1 VSIPDKGIPYLSAL
15 PDRLQAAV
23 GDTYRIERELG
34 GGGMSRVF
42 LAEETRLGRK
52 VVIKVLPPE
61 MGAGVNVE
69 RFEREIQLAAKLQH
83 PHVVPLLTALAEGDL
98 LFYVMPYIEGESLR
112 VKLAREGELP
122 VGEAI
127 RILRE
132 VVDALAYAHR
142 NGVVHR
148 DIKPDN
154 VLLSEGHAVVTD
166 FGVAKAVSASSG
178 ASSLTS
184 LGVALGTPAYM
195 APEQAAADPHTDH
208 RADIYA
214 VGALAY
220 EMLSGQP
227 PFTGA
232 TPQAVM
238 AMHVTETPEPVTRHR
253 STVSEGLNALVMRC
267 LEKKAADR
275 WQSAAELV
283 PQLDAFTTPSGGL
296 TPTGTQPAALTSAEI
311 AVQRAHPARVA
322 GLFGL
327 ASIGALAVVYS
338 LVQLLGLPYWVVGG
352 AVVLLAAG
360 LPIMLFTGHHERQRA
375 LARTTGLQVATPA
388 QGIQRFFTWRRAI
401 IGSALAFAALAVI
414 ATGYTAMRLLGV
426 GPVGTL
432 VAAGV
437 IEEGETVI
445 LADFEDR
452 SGDSTLAASVTQALR
467 IDLAQSPI
475 VELMDAQSVG
485 EALERMSRQRGS
497 RVDLSLAQEIAEREG
512 VKAIVA
518 GDIGTL
524 GSSYV
529 VSARLISSSDGAEL
543 VALRETAA
551 SDAELIGAVDRLS
564 AKLRERIG
572 ESLRTIRASRP
583 LEQVTTSS
591 LEALRLYT
599 RAEQADSEGDRERAL
614 RLFEEAI
621 AIDTTFAMAYRKVAV
636 VLSNAFAEQ
645 SRINAAAT
653 RAYQYRDRL
662 PPLERY
668 LATAYYFS
676 EVEIDPD
683 RTIDAYRSALEIDPY
698 DDTAL
703 NNLAI
708 ELMNRRALVEAERL
722 LRRAIATGAT
732 YQNYMNLA
740 LVMMAQ
746 GRWAEAESLL
756 VEFDQ
761 RWTGHPAGLL
771 MRVGLKTGQR
781 DYEAAEQLLRPV
793 WDRMKSSPIV
803 AQQLGW
809 GLFAVETVRGRLA
822 AGEAVS
828 VEQTTTFERAGQ
840 HGAALQSLLVAA
852 GFDVWFRGDSAE
864 ALRKAA
870 AALEQFPL
878 EGIPAEDRPYLDVA
892 RIYAQAGRP
901 DLARQLREEWNGAI
915 EASRRSA
922 HDEAGWD
929 QMLALAEQRY
939 DDAVDAAR
947 RAYGEVGCNICWLY
961 ELARAYDLAGQTD
974 SALAVYERAVTLP
987 DGLALAFEFYSLGFK
1002 YRRLGE
1008 LYEERGERDK
1018 AVDYYGRLVELWAGA
1033 DAEFQP
1039 VVQDVQERIARL
1051 VGET

>member
-1 VSIPDKGIPYLSAL
+1 
-15 PDRLQAAV
+15 
-23 GDTYRIERELG
+23 
-34 GGGMSRVF
+34 MSRVF

-69 RFEREIQLAAKLQH
+69 RFEREIRLAARLQH
-83 PHVVPLLTALAEGDL
+83 PHVVPLLTAGSHDDL
-98 LFYVMPYIEGESLR
+98 LYYVMPYIEGESLR

-122 VGEAI
+122 IGEAI

-154 VLLSEGHAVVTD
+154 VLLSEGHAVVAD

-178 ASSLTS
+178 SSSLTS

-220 EMLSGQP
+220 EMLSGRP
-227 PFTGA
+227 PFTA
-232 TPQAVM
+232 PNPQAVM
-238 AMHVTETPEPVTRHR
+238 AMHVTEAPEPVSRYR
-253 STVSEGLNALVMRC
+253 SAVSEGLNALVMRC

-283 PQLDAFTTPSGGL
+283 PQLDAFTTPTGGT
-296 TPTGTQPAALTSAEI
+296 TPTGTQPVALTSAAI
-311 AVQRAHPARVA
+311 AVQRAYPARVA

-327 ASIGALAVVYS
+327 ASIGALGVVYS
-338 LVQLLGLPYWVVGG
+338 LVMQLGLPYWVVGG
-352 AVVLLAAG
+352 AAVLLAAG
-360 LPIMLFTGHHERQRA
+360 LPIMLLTGYHERQRA
-375 LARTTGLQVATPA
+375 LARATGMQVATPA
-388 QGIQRFFTWRRAI
+388 GGIQRFFTWRRAI
-401 IGSALAFAALAVI
+401 VGGGLAFAALAVI
-414 ATGYTAMRLLGV
+414 ATGYTAMRLLGI

-437 IEEGETVI
+437 IEEGEAVI

-452 SGDSTLAASVTQALR
+452 TGDSTLAASVTQALR
-467 IDLAQSPI
+467 IDLAQSPV

-485 EALERMSRQRGS
+485 EALQRMNREQGS
-497 RVDLSLAQEIAEREG
+497 RVDLALAQEIAQREG

-518 GDIGTL
+518 GDVGTL

-529 VSARLISSSDGAEL
+529 VSASLISSADGAEL
-543 VALRETAA
+543 VALREAAA

-572 ESLRTIRASRP
+572 ESLRTIRAGQP

-599 RAEQADSEGDRERAL
+599 RAEQADDEGDPERAL
-614 RLFEEAI
+614 RLLQEAV
-621 AIDTTFAMAYRKVAV
+621 AVDTMFAMAYRKLAV
-636 VLSNAFAEQ
+636 VLSNANAEE
-645 SRINAAAT
+645 SRVDAATT

-662 PPLERY
+662 PPLERH
-668 LATAYYFS
+668 LATAFYFS
-676 EVEIDPD
+676 EVEIDRD
-683 RTIDAYRSALEIDPY
+683 RTIDAYRSVLEIDPNEK
-698 DDTAL
+698 TAL

-708 ELMNRRALVEAERL
+708 QLNARRDFVGAEEL
-722 LRRAIATGAT
+722 LRRSIATGPI

-740 LVMMAQ
+740 GVMMAQ
-746 GRWAEAESLL
+746 GRWAEAESVL

-761 RWTGHPAGLL
+761 RWPGHPAGLFT
-771 MRVGLKTGQR
+771 RIGLTTGQR
-781 DYEAAEQLLRPV
+781 DYEAAEQLLRPA
-793 WDRMKSSPIV
+793 WEFMKGNPIA

-809 GLFAVETVRGRLA
+809 GLMAIEIVRGRLA
-822 AGEAVS
+822 AAQGVS
-828 VEQTTTFERAGQ
+828 LEQLAALERAGDR
-840 HGAALQSLLVAA
+840 GGALQALLVQA
-852 GFDVWFRGDSAE
+852 GFDGWFRGDSAG
-864 ALRKAA
+864 ALRKLD
-870 AALEQFPL
+870 AALERFPL
-878 EGIPAEDRPYLDVA
+878 ENIPPEDRPYFEVA
-892 RIYAQAGRP
+892 NVYVRAGRA
-901 DLARQLREEWNGAI
+901 DLARHLRDERNRVIAE
-915 EASRRSA
+915 SRRSA
-922 HDEAGWD
+922 MDEANWD
-929 QMLALAEQRY
+929 GMLALAEGRHS
-939 DDAVDAAR
+939 DAVEAYR
-947 RAYGEVGCNICWLY
+947 RAYGEVGCNICFLY
-961 ELARAYDLAGQTD
+961 ELAQAYDLAGQTD
-974 SALAVYERAVTLP
+974 SALAAYERAVTLP
-987 DGLALAFEFYSLGFK
+987 DGFALVFDFYSLGFK

-1018 AVDYYGRLVELWAGA
+1018 AVDYYSRLVELWAES

-1039 VVQDVQERIARL
+1039 AVQDVRERIARL
-1051 VGET
+1051 MGET

>member
-1 VSIPDKGIPYLSAL
+1 VSEGDLL
-15 PDRLQAAV
+15 QRLQATV
-23 GDTYRIERELG
+23 GEAYRIERELG

-42 LAEETRLGRK
+42 LAEETRLGRN
-52 VVIKVLPPE
+52 VVIKVLPPD
-61 MGAGVNVE
+61 MAAGVSQE

-83 PHVVPLLTALAEGDL
+83 PHVVPLLTAGAEGDL
-98 LFYVMPYIEGESLR
+98 LYYVMPFIEGESLR

-178 ASSLTS
+178 SSSLTS

-220 EMLSGQP
+220 EMLSGRP

-238 AMHVTETPEPVTRHR
+238 AMHVTEAPEPVTRHR
-253 STVSEGLNALVMRC
+253 TAVSEGLNALVMRC

-283 PQLDAFTTPSGGL
+283 PQLDAFTTPTGGT
-296 TPTGTQPAALTSAEI
+296 TPTGTQPVAATSAAI
-311 AVQRAHPARVA
+311 AVQRAHPARVV

-327 ASIGALAVVYS
+327 ASVGALAIVYF
-338 LVQLLGLPYWVVGG
+338 LVMQLGLPYWVVGG
-352 AVVLLAAG
+352 AVALLMIG
-360 LPIMLFTGHHERQRA
+360 LPIMLLTGHHERQRA
-375 LARTTGLQVATPA
+375 LARATGLQVATPA
-388 QGIQRFFTWRRAI
+388 NGIQRLFTWRRAI
-401 IGSALAFAALAVI
+401 MGGGLAFAALAVI
-414 ATGYTAMRLLGV
+414 ATGYTAMRLMGI

-437 IEEGETVI
+437 IEEGETVV

-452 SGDSTLAASVTQALR
+452 TGDSTLAASVTQALR

-475 VELMDAQSVG
+475 MELMDAQSVG
-485 EALERMSRQRGS
+485 EALQRMNREQGS
-497 RVDLSLAQEIAEREG
+497 RVDLALAQEIAQREG

-518 GDIGTL
+518 GDVGTL

-529 VSARLISSSDGAEL
+529 VSARLISSAEGAEL

-551 SDAELIGAVDRLS
+551 GDAELIGAVDRLS

-572 ESLRTIRASRP
+572 ESLRTIRGSEP

-599 RAEQADSEGDRERAL
+599 RAEQADDEGDPERAL
-614 RLFEEAI
+614 RLLEEAV
-621 AIDTTFAMAYRKVAV
+621 AIDTMFAMAYRKLAV
-636 VLSNAFAEQ
+636 VLSNANAEE
-645 SRINAAAT
+645 SRVDAATT

-662 PPLERY
+662 PPLERH

-676 EVEIDPD
+676 EVEIDGD
-683 RTIDAYRSALEIDPY
+683 RTIDAYRSVLEVDPY
-698 DDTAL
+698 NKTAL

-708 ELMNRRALVEAERL
+708 QLNGRREYAEAEAL
-722 LRRAIATGAT
+722 LRRSIATGAI
-732 YQNYMNLA
+732 YQNYVNLM
-740 LVMMAQ
+740 VTMMAQ
-746 GRWAEAESLL
+746 GRWAAAESVM

-761 RWTGHPAGLL
+761 RWPGHPAG
-771 MRVGLKTGQR
+771 MFVRIGLTTGQR
-781 DYEAAEQLLRPV
+781 DYDAAEQLLRPA
-793 WDRMKSSPIV
+793 WEIMKGSPTA

-809 GLFAVETVRGRLA
+809 SLMAVETVRGRLA
-822 AGEAVS
+822 ASEAVS
-828 VEQTTTFERAGQ
+828 LEQTATFERAGQ
-840 HGAALQSLLVAA
+840 HGAALQSVLSSA
-852 GFDVWFRGDSAE
+852 GRDAWFRGDSVG
-864 ALRKAA
+864 ALRKVA
-870 AALEQFPL
+870 AALERFPL
-878 EGIPAEDRPYLDVA
+878 DSMPAEDRPYLGVA

-901 DLARQLREEWNGAI
+901 DLARQLRGEWNEAI

-922 HDEAGWD
+922 FDEVQWD

-939 DDAVDAAR
+939 DDAVETAR
-947 RAYGEVGCNICWLY
+947 RAYGEAGCNICFLY
-961 ELARAYDLAGQTD
+961 ELARAFDLSGQAD

-987 DGLALAFEFYSLGFK
+987 DGFALFSEFYNLGFK

-1008 LYEERGERDK
+1008 LYEERGERDR
-1018 AVDYYGRLVELWAGA
+1018 AVDYYNRLVELWAEG

-1039 VVQDVQERIARL
+1039 VVQDVRGRIARL
-1051 VGET
+1051 MGET

>member
-1 VSIPDKGIPYLSAL
+1 MADELL
-15 PDRLQAAV
+15 QRLQDAV

-83 PHVVPLLTALAEGDL
+83 PLTARADGDL

-178 ASSLTS
+178 SSSLTS

-220 EMLSGQP
+220 EMLSGRP

-253 STVSEGLNALVMRC
+253 SVVSEGLNALVMRC

-283 PQLDAFTTPSGGL
+283 PQLDAFATPSGGM
-296 TPTGTQPAALTSAEI
+296 TPTGTQPAAMTSAAI

-327 ASIGALAVVYS
+327 ASIGALAVVYFI
-338 LVQLLGLPYWVVGG
+338 VQQLGLPYWVVGG
-352 AVVLLAAG
+352 AVALLAAG
-360 LPIMLFTGHHERQRA
+360 LPIVLLTGHHERQRA
-375 LARTTGLQVATPA
+375 LARTTGLQIATPA
-388 QGIQRFFTWRRAI
+388 GGMQRFFTWRRAI
-401 IGSALAFAALAVI
+401 IGGGLAFAALAVV
-414 ATGYTAMRLLGV
+414 AAGYTAMRLMGI

-437 IEEGETVI
+437 IDEGETVI

-452 SGDSTLAASVTQALR
+452 TGDSTLAASVTQALR

-485 EALERMSRQRGS
+485 EALDRMNRERGS
-497 RVDLSLAQEIAEREG
+497 LVDLPLAQEIAEREG

-518 GDIGTL
+518 GDVGTL

-529 VSARLISSSDGAEL
+529 VSARLISSGDGAEL

-572 ESLRTIRASRP
+572 ESLRTIRASQP

-599 RAEQADSEGDRERAL
+599 RAEQADDEGDSERGL
-614 RLFEEAI
+614 RLLEEAI
-621 AIDTTFAMAYRKVAV
+621 TIDTSFAMAYRKLAV
-636 VLSNAFAEQ
+636 LLSNASAAE
-645 SRINAAAT
+645 SRIDAAAT

-662 PPLERY
+662 PPLERH

-676 EVEIDPD
+676 EVEIDRD
-683 RTIDAYRSALEIDPY
+683 RTIDAYRSVLEIDPD

-708 ELMNRRALVEAERL
+708 QLQGRREFAEAEAL
-722 LRRAIATGAT
+722 LRRSIATGAI
-732 YQNYMNLA
+732 YQNYVNLMA
-740 LVMMAQ
+740 AMMAQ
-746 GRWAEAESLL
+746 GRWAEAES
-756 VEFDQ
+756 VMAEFEQ
-761 RWTGHPAGLL
+761 RWPGHPAGLFVRIAL
-771 MRVGLKTGQR
+771 ATGRR
-781 DYEAAEQLLRPV
+781 DYDAAEQTLRPA
-793 WDRMKSSPIV
+793 WESMKGSPV
-803 AQQLGW
+803 AAQQLGW
-809 GLFAVETVRGRLA
+809 GLVAIETVRGRLA
-822 AGEAVS
+822 AAEAVS
-828 VEQTTTFERAGQ
+828 VEQTTTLERAGQ
-840 HGAALQSLLVAA
+840 HGAALQSTLVSA
-852 GFDVWFRGDSAE
+852 GSDAWFRGDSAG
-864 ALRKAA
+864 ALRKVA
-870 AALEQFPL
+870 AALERFPL
-878 EGIPAEDRPYLDVA
+878 ESMPAEDRPYLGVA
-892 RIYAQAGRP
+892 QIYAQAGRP
-901 DLARQLREEWNGAI
+901 DLARRLREEQNAAI
-915 EASRRSA
+915 EASRRSIE
-922 HDEAGWD
+922 DEAQWD
-929 QMLALAEQRY
+929 QMLAFAEGRY
-939 DDAVDAAR
+939 DDAIEAAR
-947 RAYGEVGCNICWLY
+947 RGYGEVGCNNCWLY
-961 ELARAYDLAGQTD
+961 ELARAYDLLGEAD

-987 DGLALAFEFYSLGFK
+987 DGFALFAEFYNLGDK

-1008 LYEERGERDK
+1008 LYEERGERDR
-1018 AVDYYGRLVELWAGA
+1018 AVDYYNRLVELWAEG

-1039 VVQDVQERIARL
+1039 AVRDVRARIARL

>member
-1 VSIPDKGIPYLSAL
+1 MVSEAELL
-15 PDRLQAAV
+15 QRLQAAV
-23 GDTYRIERELG
+23 GEAYRIERELG

-42 LAEETRLGRK
+42 LAEETALGRQ

-61 MGAGVNVE
+61 MAAGVSQE
-69 RFEREIQLAAKLQH
+69 RFHREIQLAAKLQH
-83 PHVVPLLTALAEGDL
+83 PHIVPLLTARADGDL
-98 LFYVMPYIEGESLR
+98 LFYVMPFIQGESLR

-220 EMLSGQP
+220 EMLCGRP
-227 PFTGA
+227 PFMGA

-238 AMHVTETPEPVTRHR
+238 AMHVTEAPEPVTRHR

-275 WQSAAELV
+275 WQSAAELL
-283 PQLDAFTTPSGGL
+283 PQLDAFTTPSGGM
-296 TPTGTQPAALTSAEI
+296 TPTGTQPAAVTSAAI
-311 AVQRAHPARVA
+311 AVRRAHPARVA

-327 ASIGALAVVYS
+327 ASIGALAVVYF
-338 LVQLLGLPYWVVGG
+338 LVMQLGLPYGVVGG
-352 AVVLLAAG
+352 AVVLLAIG
-360 LPIMLFTGHHERQRA
+360 LPIMLLTSHHEWQRA
-375 LARTTGLQVATPA
+375 LARTTDLHVTTPVH
-388 QGIQRFFTWRRAI
+388 GIQRLFTWRRAI
-401 IGSALAFAALAVI
+401 LGGGLAFAALALI
-414 ATGYTAMRLLGV
+414 AAGYTAMRLLGI

-432 VAAGV
+432 VAVGV
-437 IEEGETVI
+437 IEEGETII
-445 LADFEDR
+445 LAGFEDR
-452 SGDSTLAASVTQALR
+452 TGDSTLAASVTQALR

-475 VELMDAQSVG
+475 VELMDAQAVS
-485 EALERMSRQRGS
+485 EALGRMNREQGS
-497 RVDLSLAQEIAEREG
+497 RVDLALAQEIAEREG

-518 GDIGTL
+518 GDVGTL

-529 VSARLISSSDGAEL
+529 VSVRLISSGDGAEL

-551 SDAELIGAVDRLS
+551 GDAELIGAVDRLS
-564 AKLRERIG
+564 ARLRERIG
-572 ESLRTIRASRP
+572 ESLRTIRGSEP
-583 LEQVTTSS
+583 LEQVTTAS

-599 RAEQADSEGDRERAL
+599 RAERADGEGDAERAM
-614 RLFEEAI
+614 RLLEEAI
-621 AIDTTFAMAYRKVAV
+621 AIDTTFAMAYRKLAV
-636 VLSNAFAEQ
+636 VLSNAGAEE
-645 SRINAAAT
+645 SRIDAATT

-662 PPLERY
+662 PPIERY

-676 EVEIDPD
+676 EVEPDPD
-683 RTIDAYRSALEIDPY
+683 RTIEAYRSVLEIDPNNK
-698 DDTAL
+698 TAL
-703 NNLAI
+703 NNLALQLMGRR
-708 ELMNRRALVEAERL
+708 ELAEAEAL
-722 LRRAIATGAT
+722 LRRSIATGAI
-732 YQNYMNLA
+732 YQNYANLA
-740 LVMMAQ
+740 AAMMGQ
-746 GRWAEAESLL
+746 GRWAEAESSL
-756 VEFDQ
+756 VELDR
-761 RWTGHPAGLL
+761 RWPDHPAGLQL
-771 MRVGLKTGQR
+771 RLALTTGQR

-793 WDRMKSSPIV
+793 WESMKGNPLV

-809 GLFAVETVRGRLA
+809 GLLAIEAVRGRLA
-822 AGEAVS
+822 AVEVVS
-828 VEQTTTFERAGQ
+828 REQMATLERAGDR
-840 HGAALQSLLVAA
+840 GGTLQAMLVPAWLDA
-852 GFDVWFRGDSAE
+852 WFRGDSAG
-864 ALRKAA
+864 ALRKLE
-870 AALEQFPL
+870 AALERFPL
-878 EGIPAEDRPYLDVA
+878 ESIPPADRPYFSVA
-892 RIYAQAGRP
+892 DLYAQVGRP
-901 DLARQLREEWNGAI
+901 DLARRFREERNAAIDAARRSAAGEADWDGMLARAEGRYDDAI
-915 EASRRSA
+915 EASRR
-922 HDEAGWD
+922 
-929 QMLALAEQRY
+929 Y
-939 DDAVDAAR
+939 
-947 RAYGEVGCNICWLY
+947 YGEVGCNLCGLY

-987 DGLALAFEFYSLGFK
+987 DGFSLFSEFYNLGFK

-1008 LYEERGERDK
+1008 LYEERGERDM
-1018 AVDYYGRLVELWAGA
+1018 AVDYYSRLVELWAEA

-1039 VVQDVQERIARL
+1039 VVQDVRARIARL